1 MLIWN
6 IRQVIL
12 PASRDINDDNNY
24 FIFTHRKLI
33 SIVLSY
39 YRKGP
44 NEFAT
49 YNTIIEQNAYEM
61 HVFEDI

>member
-1 MLIWN
+1 MTKTVSYSHIENWY
-6 IRQVIL
+6 
-12 PASRDINDDNNY
+12 PS
-24 FIFTHRKLI
+24 F
-33 SIVLSY
+33 Y

-49 YNTIIEQNAYEM
+49 YNTIIEQTAYEM